1 MEPRN
6 LLDDFE
12 GPFSTELSNLM
23 LGEIDE
29 SADSLVDARADHTFE
44 KLWAHKCPTNLLNSI
59 AMERAS

>member
-1 MEPRN
+1 MEPRS
-6 LLDDFE
+6 LLDDE
-12 GPFSTELSNLM
+12 CPFSTELTNLL

-29 SADSLVDARADHTFE
+29 TVDSVDARADHTFE